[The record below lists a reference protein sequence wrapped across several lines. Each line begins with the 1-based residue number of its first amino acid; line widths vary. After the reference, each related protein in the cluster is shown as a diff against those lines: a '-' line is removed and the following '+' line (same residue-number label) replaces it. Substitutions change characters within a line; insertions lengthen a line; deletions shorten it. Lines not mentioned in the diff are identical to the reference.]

1 MSADTSMQAKIMIDV
16 EAEIAYWRSVFERSQ
31 SLTVKNFTAYA
42 CLLRLSYAIIQAY
55 PRASEEQRYI
65 LFKEAYTVISAN
77 VNVPWDHAR
86 WIVHHSW
93 RHLESQQTRASR
105 RYISLSHATG
115 FKQAL
120 HEGKSASTSQGR

>member
-1 MSADTSMQAKIMIDV
+1 MISETSCKTKTEVDV
-16 EAEIAYWRSVFERSQ
+16 EDEIAYWRSVYSRDPTFKES
-31 SLTVKNFTAYA
+31 KFTAYA
-42 CLLRLSYAIIQAY
+42 CLLRLGYAILQSY
-55 PRASEEQRYI
+55 PRASEEQR
-65 LFKEAYTVISAN
+65 FKMFREAYAMVAATVK
-77 VNVPWDHAR
+77 VPWDHAR

-120 HEGKSASTSQGR
+120 HEGKSASTSRGR